1 MSTKANAHLALGL
14 DIGTTTVS
22 AAVADLDNKCL
33 TESFNV
39 AGGRFV
45 DTGLPNAKEQD
56 PAEILEKI
64 ESLLDTVLSKYP
76 SICAIGFTGQM
87 HGIVYCDKDG
97 NAVSNL
103 ATWQD
108 GRADSTVCGEIFAL
122 TGHKVATG
130 YGLATHYYNV
140 KNRLVPKNAASVCTV
155 MDYAAMKICGLTRP
169 VMHTSN
175 AHSFGF
181 FDFETN
187 DFDKES
193 LKKLGID
200 TNLLPTVTAENA
212 VIGECG
218 CIPVSVAIGDNQ
230 ASFFGAV
237 KDEACSVLA
246 NYGTGSQISCVSD
259 APKQIGKTECRP
271 YIDGKYLLC
280 GSALCGGR
288 AYAILEKFFREFLGG
303 ESCYDRLGAI
313 AENAFGKAEPL
324 DVCTKFSGERGDP
337 DIRGSILG
345 ISEEN
350 FTPAA
355 LTLGVLYGMARELE
369 EMYRE
374 LGLKHETLVTSGNV
388 ARKNPIFKE
397 ILADVFGMEVNLTSG
412 KEEAAFGTALFALLA
427 SGKANSTSEVKECI

>member
-1 MSTKANAHLALGL
+1 MSIKKSARLALGL

-22 AAVADLDNKCL
+22 AAVADLDKKCL
-33 TESFNV
+33 AESFNV

-45 DTGLPNAKEQD
+45 DTDVPNAKEQD
-56 PAEILEKI
+56 PAEIIEKI
-64 ESLLDTVLSKYP
+64 ENLLDTVLSKYP
-76 SICAIGFTGQM
+76 DVCAIGFTGQM
-87 HGIVYCDKDG
+87 HGIVYCDESG

-108 GRADSTVCGEIFAL
+108 GRADSRVCGEILEL
-122 TGHKVATG
+122 TGHKIASG
-130 YGLATHYYNV
+130 YGLATHYYNL
-140 KNRLVPKNAASVCTV
+140 KNRLIPKNAASVCTI

-169 VMHTSN
+169 VMHTTN

-181 FDFETN
+181 FDFKTN

-193 LKKLGID
+193 LEKLGID
-200 TNLLPTVTAENA
+200 TALLPTVTAENA
-212 VIGECG
+212 IIGKFHG
-218 CIPVSVAIGDNQ
+218 IPVAVAIGDNQ

-237 KDEACSVLA
+237 KDEDHSVLA
-246 NYGTGSQISCVSD
+246 NYGTGSQISC
-259 APKQIGKTECRP
+259 ATNTPRQIGKTECRP
-271 YIDGKYLLC
+271 YVDGKYLLC

-303 ESCYDRLGAI
+303 EGCYDEINAI
-313 AENAFGKAEPL
+313 AENAFGKVQPL
-324 DVCTKFSGERGDP
+324 DVCTKFSGERGNP
-337 DIRGSILG
+337 DIRGSVLG
-345 ISEEN
+345 ISESN

-374 LGLKHETLVTSGNV
+374 LGLKREKLITSGNV
-388 ARKNPIFKE
+388 ARKNPVFKE
-397 ILADVFGMEVNLTSG
+397 ILSDVFGMEVHLTSG

-427 SGKANSTSEVKECI
+427 SGKVNTASKAKECI